1 MVCDGDP
8 PCSMYFETVDW
19 ATSKPSITLA
29 TEGLLRDQWALRSQ
43 QCFSAAQAAGKFKG
57 EIVPIEVPGRKGA
70 TIFDTDEHNRPKT
83 TLEALAALKPAFRKD
98 GTITAGNAPGVNSGA
113 AAVVLADRQW
123 AEARGF
129 DPVARLVSYGIA
141 AVEPGMFG
149 LGPIP
154 AVRQALDRAGWKLG
168 DVERIEINEA
178 FAAIVIA
185 VTRELGLS
193 PDIVNIDGGAIAH
206 GHPIGATGAV
216 LTTRLI
222 HSMRRDGL
230 RRGIV
235 TLCIGGGQGIALALE
250 TIA

>member
-29 TEGLLRDQWALRSQ
+29 TERLLRDQWALRSQ

-98 GTITAGNAPGVNSGA
+98 GTITAGNAPGINSGA

-129 DPVARLVSYGIA
+129 DRTRLLEAAHRLGQPEIAVPREVIEIDHMPLLGTGKTDYA
-141 AVEPGMFG
+141 AVMRLAE
-149 LGPIP
+149 
-154 AVRQALDRAGWKLG
+154 QAM
-168 DVERIEINEA
+168 
-178 FAAIVIA
+178 AAPPV
-185 VTRELGLS
+185 VTRY
-193 PDIVNIDGGAIAH
+193 GAYSRS
-206 GHPIGATGAV
+206 G
-216 LTTRLI
+216 
-222 HSMRRDGL
+222 
-230 RRGIV
+230 
-235 TLCIGGGQGIALALE
+235 
-250 TIA
+250 

>member
-1 MVCDGDP
+1 
-8 PCSMYFETVDW
+8 MYFETVDW

-113 AAVVLADRQW
+113 AAVVLADRLW

-129 DPVARLVSYGIA
+129 DPVARVESYDRRRRA
-141 AVEPGMFG
+141 RHVRPRADPRRSPGARSRG
-149 LGPIP
+149 L
-154 AVRQALDRAGWKLG
+154 
-168 DVERIEINEA
+168 EA
-178 FAAIVIA
+178 
-185 VTRELGLS
+185 R
-193 PDIVNIDGGAIAH
+193 
-206 GHPIGATGAV
+206 
-216 LTTRLI
+216 
-222 HSMRRDGL
+222 
-230 RRGIV
+230 
-235 TLCIGGGQGIALALE
+235 
-250 TIA
+250 